1 MTAPR
6 KPTDDFPPVGW
17 RGLAKY
23 ESAIWREVL
32 RTAKGW
38 KMIGGLELGLGAM
51 PLLCA
56 PLPGETW
63 PGEDAPGACPICHG
77 EGRYN
82 EGTGYPSD
90 EGSEEYRT
98 VECFD
103 CDGTGD
109 AAVAFER
116 ARARCMDLL
125 GMFNEDDASR
135 RRLHRSLR
143 WAMGLLEAHMP
154 ATIQEMCPV
163 EADLARLD
171 LAYEEKRK

>member
-17 RGLAKY
+17 RGLASWY
-23 ESAIWREVL
+23 SGQWESVR
-32 RTAKGW
+32 RDKP
-38 KMIGGLELGLGAM
+38 GGFIRRGERYDH
-51 PLLCA
+51 LLPDLCS

-63 PGEDAPGACPICHG
+63 PGEDVPGACPICHG

-90 EGSEEYRT
+90 EGGEEYRT

-103 CDGTGD
+103 CDGTGEL
-109 AAVAFER
+109 AVAFER

-125 GMFNEDDASR
+125 SMFNEADASR

-143 WAMGLLEAHMP
+143 WAMATLDSPPLPGFSLASSDKLE
-154 ATIQEMCPV
+154 Q
-163 EADLARLD
+163 ARLD
-171 LAYEEKRK
+171 LAYEENRK